1 MSKALVSGA
10 SSGIGEAI
18 TLKLL
23 SRGYEVIGIG
33 RDFRTSKINSKNF
46 TPFCFDLT
54 SSEVLEIEPY
64 IDGLSVLV
72 NAAGVG
78 EFGEFRDSEYES
90 IKTTINTNL
99 LAPLLLSR
107 LCIDELIKTKGY
119 VFNVTSVE
127 ATRSSKLSSI
137 YTASKA
143 GLRAFSLALFEEIRQ
158 KGVKV
163 ISLNPDITDTNFFD
177 NLFFGISNKQDSFL
191 LPNQIANTVE
201 YILDLGQ
208 NACISD
214 VTIRAQ
220 ISKVSKKDKR

>member
-1 MSKALVSGA
+1 
-10 SSGIGEAI
+10 
-18 TLKLL
+18 
-23 SRGYEVIGIG
+23 
-33 RDFRTSKINSKNF
+33 
-46 TPFCFDLT
+46 
-54 SSEVLEIEPY
+54 
-64 IDGLSVLV
+64 
-72 NAAGVG
+72 
-78 EFGEFRDSEYES
+78 
-90 IKTTINTNL
+90 
-99 LAPLLLSR
+99 
-107 LCIDELIKTKGY
+107 
-119 VFNVTSVE
+119 
-127 ATRSSKLSSI
+127 
-137 YTASKA
+137 
-143 GLRAFSLALFEEIRQ
+143 RAFSLALFEEIRQ